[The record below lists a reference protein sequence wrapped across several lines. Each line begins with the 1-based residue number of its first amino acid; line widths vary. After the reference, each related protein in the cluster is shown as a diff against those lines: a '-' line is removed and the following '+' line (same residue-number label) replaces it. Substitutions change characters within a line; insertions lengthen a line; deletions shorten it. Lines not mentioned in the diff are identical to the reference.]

1 MEYTVQNLSDNL
13 ETKINFDRSFKT
25 ISFTNIDPLVLPV
38 NIDLYVK
45 DLTGTILFYILRN
58 TQIPSG
64 TALELSEDEISYL
77 NIQRFLYIKS
87 YTITGE
93 ITIIIKR

>member
-13 ETKINFDRSFKT
+13 ETEIYSDRSFKT
-25 ISFTNIDPLVLPV
+25 ISFTNIDPMSLPV

-45 DLTGTILFYILRN
+45 DITGTILFYILRN
-58 TQIPSG
+58 TQVPSG
-64 TALELSEDEISYL
+64 TALELSETEISYL
-77 NIQRFLYIKS
+77 NVHRILYIKS